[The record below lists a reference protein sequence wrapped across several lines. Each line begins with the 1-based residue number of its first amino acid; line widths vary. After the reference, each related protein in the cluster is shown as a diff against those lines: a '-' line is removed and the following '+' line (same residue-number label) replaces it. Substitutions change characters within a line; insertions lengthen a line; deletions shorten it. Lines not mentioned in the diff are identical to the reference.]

1 MESYCPPRTAEQS
14 TGRLERE
21 CAAIVRICILGVTL
35 SLNVMYQ
42 LQRPT
47 SPHPAEPPPSH
58 LIRRAGEWALL
69 LVSFSSLVHFPSNL
83 LSDHIPA
90 FHRTFF
96 GGSDETWATP
106 NTTHTYFRNIGMWG
120 SAEAS
125 TGSINNHARRNGGP
139 DMIVVLVAMGL
150 AVAVAWVC

>member
-1 MESYCPPRTAEQS
+1 MLAN
-14 TGRLERE
+14 GLF
-21 CAAIVRICILGVTL
+21 
-35 SLNVMYQ
+35 
-42 LQRPT
+42 
-47 SPHPAEPPPSH
+47 
-58 LIRRAGEWALL
+58 
-69 LVSFSSLVHFPSNL
+69 FSSVSHHSSTRLLNFLSN
-83 LSDHIPA
+83 HTPA
-90 FHRTFF
+90 FHSTFF